1 MDDSRRDQ
9 IAAYVLGALDDAEV
23 REFEVHLA
31 TCHDCQDELDSF
43 RSVAGALAAGAPPAK
58 APRSIR
64 DAVMTEVRAEAEVM
78 KAAGARADRP
88 PRRWHVGRLSLRPA
102 LAAAGATAVCAAAA
116 VGFIAG
122 SNGGTTTRTTPAQ
135 VASAAGANASARV
148 EARGSAVSLHVTGFR
163 EPGAGRVY
171 QVWVLKPGQR
181 SPTATHA
188 LFTVDQDGRG
198 VVELPKAASHGRRVL
213 VTSEL
218 DGGSITGVPSRPP
231 VLSARL

>member
-1 MDDSRRDQ
+1 MDDNRRDQ
-9 IAAYVLGALDDAEV
+9 IAAYVLGALDDPELH
-23 REFEVHLA
+23 EFEVHLA
-31 TCHDCQDELDSF
+31 TCHDCRDEVDSL
-43 RSVAGALAAGAPPAK
+43 RGVTGALAAAAPPAK

-64 DAVMTEVRAEAEVM
+64 DAVMAEVRAEAEVM
-78 KAAGARADRP
+78 KAAGAGADRP
-88 PRRWHVGRLSLRPA
+88 PRRWNLGRISLRPA

-116 VGFIAG
+116 VGFVAG
-122 SNGGTTTRTTPAQ
+122 SNGGTDTKTTSAQ
-135 VASAAGANASARV
+135 VTRLAGANASARV
-148 EARGSAVSLHVTGFR
+148 ESRGSEASLHVAGLR
-163 EPGAGRVY
+163 EPGTGRVY

-198 VVELPKAASHGRRVL
+198 VVDLPKSASHGRSVL